1 MTSAQGI
8 SFEIKPSATLTVWL
22 VLVVCLATLAP
33 LFTSLPLFACWSS
46 MAVIGVF
53 GMRRVRRYR
62 HPRLRRLHWAV
73 DGVWSVTDRR
83 GLAMPA
89 ELFHVR
95 RVGLAMFLRFR
106 WRGGA
111 GHVLLMPDSTST
123 EHLRLLRGRLK
134 RA

>member
-8 SFEIKPSATLTVWL
+8 SFEIKPSATLNAWL
-22 VLVVCLATLAP
+22 VVVVCLATLAP
-33 LFTSLPLFACWSS
+33 LFTSLPLFARWSS
-46 MAVIGVF
+46 MAVVGVF

-89 ELFHVR
+89 ELLHVR
-95 RVGLAMFLRFR
+95 RVGLAVFLRFR

-111 GHVLLMPDSTST
+111 GHVLLMPDSTPT